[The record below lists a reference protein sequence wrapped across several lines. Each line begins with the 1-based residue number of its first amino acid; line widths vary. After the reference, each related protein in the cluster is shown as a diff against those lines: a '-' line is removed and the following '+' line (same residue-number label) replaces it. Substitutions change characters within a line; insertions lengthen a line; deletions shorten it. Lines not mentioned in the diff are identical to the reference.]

1 MIHAFTPW
9 LRRGAFAVAAL
20 AILAGV
26 PHRSQ
31 ALPLVGVYEKNSF
44 EFIVNLGDSAS
55 LNTLNYNAN
64 ISQFGNTTAGAQ
76 FTIVSVLSRT
86 FTDSSGAAFLGNVV
100 YTKTGTAPDASAL
113 TDNGVTQAQNFVAGA
128 GTADSWFDLITNVI
142 NGGAGFNI
150 VLASNAANSFETK
163 VDNTFFG
170 NFPFST
176 AGTIDGSGILS
187 TTLYSS
193 VASDLFSGAP
203 LTVTKIMDLGVTSTG
218 IHKVTPAPEPA
229 SLVLIGAALGAVA
242 ALRRRAA

>member
-44 EFIVNLGDSAS
+44 EYIVNLGDSAS
-55 LNTLNYNAN
+55 LNTLSYDAN

-86 FTDSSGAAFLGNVV
+86 LTDSFGAFLGNVV
-100 YTKTGTAPDASAL
+100 YTKTGTAPDASTL
-113 TDNGVTQAQNFVAGA
+113 SDDGVTQAQNFVAGT
-128 GTADSWFDLITNVI
+128 GTADSWFDLITSVI
-142 NGGAGFNI
+142 NGGVGTNL
-150 VLASNAANSFETK
+150 VLAANAANAFEVK

-170 NFPFST
+170 KFPFST
-176 AGTIDGSGILS
+176 AGTIDGSGNLS
-187 TTLYSS
+187 TTLYNSIASS
-193 VASDLFSGAP
+193 LFDGTP
-203 LTVTKIMDLGVTSTG
+203 LSVTKMMDLQVTSTG

>member
-26 PHRSQ
+26 PHRSH

-44 EFIVNLGDSAS
+44 EYIVNLGDSAS
-55 LNTLNYNAN
+55 LNTLSYDAN

-86 FTDSSGAAFLGNVV
+86 LTDSFGAFLGNVV
-100 YTKTGTAPDASAL
+100 YTKTGTAPDASTL
-113 TDNGVTQAQNFVAGA
+113 SDDGVTQAQNFVAGT
-128 GTADSWFDLITNVI
+128 GTADSWFDLITSVI
-142 NGGAGFNI
+142 NGGVGTNL
-150 VLASNAANSFETK
+150 VLAANAANAFEVK

-170 NFPFST
+170 KFPFST
-176 AGTIDGSGILS
+176 AGTIDGSGNLS
-187 TTLYSS
+187 TTLYNSIASS
-193 VASDLFSGAP
+193 LFDGTP
-203 LTVTKIMDLGVTSTG
+203 LSVTKMMDLQVTSTG